1 MRELRIQIFFL
12 KKEGFEPY
20 IWYPNF
26 TRPSLRDKMHIFLSG
41 ILIFVTIARNPLVCS
56 INEKFPKFELYTTV
70 VL

>member
-41 ILIFVTIARNPLVCS
+41 ILIFARNPLVCS